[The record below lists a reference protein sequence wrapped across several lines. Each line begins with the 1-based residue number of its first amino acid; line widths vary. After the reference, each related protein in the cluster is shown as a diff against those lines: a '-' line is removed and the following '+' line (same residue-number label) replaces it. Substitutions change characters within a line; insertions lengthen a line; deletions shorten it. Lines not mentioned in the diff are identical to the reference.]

1 MFAEVCKVWRTVA
14 IGMPRLWNTIGID
27 YGSASKHV
35 RNAFDLRYGSLRA
48 GSSATPTCFPLP
60 MGSMPLG
67 AKSVDHAMLTVP
79 SMVSAHSRGPMAADS
94 QEVALDMALLF
105 PHPVPARAGGRLLR
119 LAAPPDLLGCA
130 GNFKF
135 PKAA

>member
-1 MFAEVCKVWRTVA
+1 MVTTRSRTLLVLSY
-14 IGMPRLWNTIGID
+14 RDSN
-27 YGSASKHV
+27 
-35 RNAFDLRYGSLRA
+35 
-48 GSSATPTCFPLP
+48 
-60 MGSMPLG
+60 G
-67 AKSVDHAMLTVP
+67 AYRRP
-79 SMVSAHSRGPMAADS
+79 HSRYAYAGRTGDVDDQEREGLISRGDS
-94 QEVALDMALLF
+94 HVALDMALLF